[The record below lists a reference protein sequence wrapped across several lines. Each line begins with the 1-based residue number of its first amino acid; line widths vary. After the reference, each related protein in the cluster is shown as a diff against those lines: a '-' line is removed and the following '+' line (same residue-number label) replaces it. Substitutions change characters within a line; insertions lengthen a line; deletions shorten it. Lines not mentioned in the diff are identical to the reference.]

1 MQAASPNSS
10 LGPDIGGT
18 FTDLILCDEERG
30 SYRSHKELT
39 PPQDPTEG
47 VIAGLV
53 PISSDVALLIRGY
66 ERTSTTVAHGWLV
79 GHPENVN

>member
-1 MQAASPNSS
+1 MQAASPYSS
-10 LGPDIGGT
+10 LGADIGGT
-18 FTDLILCDEERG
+18 FTDLILCNEERG
-30 SYRSHKELT
+30 SYRSHKELA

-47 VIAGLV
+47 VAGLV
-53 PISSDVALLIRGY
+53 SISSDVALLIRGY